1 MATTKYINRFLRGN
15 SGCEFKLVLY
25 LHPIVDAGIDR
36 QQWMLL
42 SGAVIVV
49 IGQSLWN
56 MGFRNS
62 SIATTSLI
70 GSIAPIVGIL
80 AAYLILGEVPTLN
93 RPPAKV
99 SGDRLF

>member
-42 SGAVIVV
+42 SGTVIVV

-56 MGFRNS
+56 MVFRNY
-62 SIATTSLI
+62 SIAIASLI
-70 GSIAPIVGIL
+70 GSFAPL
-80 AAYLILGEVPTLN
+80 A
-93 RPPAKV
+93 
-99 SGDRLF
+99 